1 MKTATRVK
9 SKSAASGRRDDLA
22 FRLFLLTD
30 KKVKKQIEQ
39 CKKDHENGDLLNP
52 RAVFAHK

>member
-1 MKTATRVK
+1 MKTASRIK
-9 SKSAASGRRDDLA
+9 SKNPGSGRRDDLA

-39 CKKDHENGDLLNP
+39 CKKDHENGDFLDP